1 MHGQN
6 YLKVYENTTLNT
18 LDCSEVIL
26 FDPNNEVAKSLC
38 EMLKYNQNLQNLNI
52 ADRFIEGHLK
62 EFAMAY
68 IQRKPVLNLTVGK
81 LEDDLVKEIEG
92 LETDTDKE
100 YNIKNK

>member
-1 MHGQN
+1 
-6 YLKVYENTTLNT
+6 
-18 LDCSEVIL
+18 
-26 FDPNNEVAKSLC
+26 
-38 EMLKYNQNLQNLNI
+38 MLIHNQGLQNLNI
-52 ADRFIEGHLK
+52 ADELIEGHLK

-100 YNIKNK
+100 YNIKCELKTMTVLTNLDEPFYHTYHPVRLLFYNDIVLVLMA